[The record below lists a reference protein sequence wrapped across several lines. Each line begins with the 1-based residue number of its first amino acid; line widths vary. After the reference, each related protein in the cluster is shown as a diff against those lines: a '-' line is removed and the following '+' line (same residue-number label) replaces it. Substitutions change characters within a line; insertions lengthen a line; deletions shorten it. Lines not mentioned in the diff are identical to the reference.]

1 MKSLPREVVDRA
13 VSGVGLS
20 PGNFGDQLDDGVTL
34 IVFLRH
40 FGCMFCREAIS
51 DLREAAEAN
60 SGFPDVLFLVQAS
73 PTEARAFLRRYWPGA
88 RAVADPSLE
97 FYEEFGVR
105 RGGVMEAIGPRVLAS
120 SPRALAKGHRNG
132 PRSGDPWRMPG
143 VFAVRNESVI
153 WCHRARHAA
162 DHPDFARIPEWIEA
176 AETPSGASPPNP
188 IKAVDGLRRAN
199 LEGV

>member
-1 MKSLPREVVDRA
+1 MIKTLPMAMVDRT
-13 VSGVGLS
+13 VSGAGLS
-20 PGNFGDQLDDGVTL
+20 PGSFGDQLGDGITL

-60 SGFPDVLFLVQAS
+60 SEFPDVLFLVQAS
-73 PTEARAFLRRYWPGA
+73 PIEARAFLRRYWPGA

-105 RGGVMEAIGPRVLAS
+105 RGGAMEAIGPRVIAS

-143 VFAVRNESVI
+143 VFAVRNGSVI
-153 WCHRARHAA
+153 WSYRARHAA
-162 DHPDFARIPEWIEA
+162 DHPDFSKIPEWIDA
-176 AETPSGASPPNP
+176 ADPLSGAARSNP
-188 IKAVDGLRRAN
+188 AQSLGN
-199 LEGV
+199 